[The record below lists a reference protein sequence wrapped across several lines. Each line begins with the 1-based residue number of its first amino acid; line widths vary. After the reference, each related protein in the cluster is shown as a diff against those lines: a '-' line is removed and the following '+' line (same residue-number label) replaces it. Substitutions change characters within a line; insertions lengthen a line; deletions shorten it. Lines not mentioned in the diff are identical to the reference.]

1 MGPVLPVP
9 LLCTS
14 YRIGEKHRVRER
26 NSKSVYFRWY
36 VLRNQEI
43 CLGENQRWASSE
55 WDQFHLCHSHLLR
68 RQVTAAHRQ
77 ILENWQY
84 IRSQFFSSVKLSNT
98 LLHFVLLTSPLFRMR
113 VIMWH
118 GSDGRR
124 KDTKNRFWWHLR
136 KSEKKKKF
144 CLQEIGWKHFVK
156 LEACE
161 MEKRRGHVRNPS
173 NWSTT
178 SAVRSY

>member
-1 MGPVLPVP
+1 MFWETKRYVW
-9 LLCTS
+9 
-14 YRIGEKHRVRER
+14 VR
-26 NSKSVYFRWY
+26 
-36 VLRNQEI
+36 
-43 CLGENQRWASSE
+43 NQRWASSE

-136 KSEKKKKF
+136 KSEKKKS
-144 CLQEIGWKHFVK
+144 FVSK
-156 LEACE
+156 RLVESILWNGEASRACE
-161 MEKRRGHVRNPS
+161 ESQQLEHHQCCQVLLNILGQLTYHWYYQNISEDISIPP
-173 NWSTT
+173 
-178 SAVRSY
+178 Y